1 MCSSSS
7 IEMKIIQSVK
17 FFLQIAIYKDKKK
30 DIIYKRIKLKT
41 ASGVSR
47 TDRKKRIHLLQ

>member
-1 MCSSSS
+1 
-7 IEMKIIQSVK
+7 MKIIQSVK